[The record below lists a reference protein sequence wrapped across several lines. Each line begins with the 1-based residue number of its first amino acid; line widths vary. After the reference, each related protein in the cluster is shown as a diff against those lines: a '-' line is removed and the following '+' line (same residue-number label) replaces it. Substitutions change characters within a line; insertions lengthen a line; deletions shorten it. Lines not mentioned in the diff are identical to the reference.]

1 MAKFGQLY
9 LWFVVIVSLLAG
21 LPRLIVSRR
30 FAQLQMMRMRQ
41 KSSGVRS
48 RIMSLVVLAGGLLFG
63 TLYFTRWGHEVWV
76 LIAVV
81 FSLLSAAEFFFQA
94 QFPTEESLIFQ
105 NRLLGILYL
114 GLAASALVMVRRA

>member
-1 MAKFGQLY
+1 LAKFGQLY